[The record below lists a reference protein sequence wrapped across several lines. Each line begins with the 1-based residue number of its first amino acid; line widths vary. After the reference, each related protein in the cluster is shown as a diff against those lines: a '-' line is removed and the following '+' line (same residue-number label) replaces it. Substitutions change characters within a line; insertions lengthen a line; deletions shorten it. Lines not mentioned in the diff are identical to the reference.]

1 MEVVLTYVPNVNGR
15 YSGVLI
21 LKVNRPDV
29 LLPNGYCSSVLIV
42 NMRQVITEVI
52 LVSLLLT
59 DVILV
64 FLTEFKQNL
73 LAVLKIH
80 YPCIEK
86 FI

>member
-1 MEVVLTYVPNVNGR
+1 MKVVLTYVPNVNGR
-15 YSGVLI
+15 RSDVLI

>member
-1 MEVVLTYVPNVNGR
+1 MEVVLTYVANVNGR
-15 YSGVLI
+15 RSGVLI
-21 LKVNRPDV
+21 LKVNRRDV
-29 LLPNGYCSSVLIV
+29 LLPNGCCSSVLIV

-73 LAVLKIH
+73 LTVLKIH